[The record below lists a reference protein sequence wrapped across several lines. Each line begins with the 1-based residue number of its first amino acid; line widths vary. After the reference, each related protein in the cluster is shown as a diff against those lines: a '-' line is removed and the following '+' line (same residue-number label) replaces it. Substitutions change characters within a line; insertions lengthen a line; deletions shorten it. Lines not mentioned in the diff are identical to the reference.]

1 MKNYPISDEQ
11 VHDCREKWTF
21 PAKPNLPHV
30 MSIDFGP
37 QTGDMAGCALVM
49 AGKKSSAH
57 LLERLFTLGCM
68 KNCVRGQMTAISTTA
83 MAGPV

>member
-1 MKNYPISDEQ
+1 MHFPISDEQ

-37 QTGDMAGCALVM
+37 QTGDMAGDALIM

-57 LLERLFTLGCM
+57 LLERPFDEWMLW
-68 KNCVRGQMTAISTTA
+68 KIVCV
-83 MAGPV
+83 VK

>member
-1 MKNYPISDEQ
+1 MHFPISDEQ

-37 QTGDMAGCALVM
+37 QTGDMAGDALVM

-57 LLERLFTLGCM
+57 LLIRLFTLGCM
-68 KNCVRGQMTAISTTA
+68 KNCVRGQITAIITTA